1 MDCVVVLVG
10 YFLECNQP
18 EHRKF
23 EKLELNSGGIGPTHA
38 ESGLIERET
47 ADWEARRCGTIQ
59 ASAVRAAALRAMINA

>member
-1 MDCVVVLVG
+1 MLVG
-10 YFLECNQP
+10 YFLECNQS

-23 EKLELNSGGIGPTHA
+23 EKLKLNSGCLGPTHA

-47 ADWEARRCGTIQ
+47 ADWEERRCGTIQ